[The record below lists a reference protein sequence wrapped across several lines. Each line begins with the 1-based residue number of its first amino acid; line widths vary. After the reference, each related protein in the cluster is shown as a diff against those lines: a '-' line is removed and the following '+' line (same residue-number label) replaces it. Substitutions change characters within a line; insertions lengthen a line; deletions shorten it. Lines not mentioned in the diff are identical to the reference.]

1 MNCHY
6 NVIKRVCRK
15 MDIKYD
21 RDETLDWDMIW
32 SDVGVLPDRI
42 SKLSPYQ
49 RINALP
55 NIALLARKNNLA
67 KHLMRMAK
75 AYKDEYNFFPKTWCL
90 PSDANDLKS

>member
-1 MNCHY
+1 
-6 NVIKRVCRK
+6 

-21 RDETLDWDMIW
+21 RDETLDWDIVW

-90 PSDANDLKS
+90 PSDSNDLKN

>member
-1 MNCHY
+1 
-6 NVIKRVCRK
+6 

-21 RDETLDWDMIW
+21 RDETLDWDIVW

-42 SKLSPYQ
+42 SKLDPYQ

-75 AYKDEYNFFPKTWCL
+75 TFKDEYNFFPKTWCL
-90 PSDANDLKS
+90 PSDGNDLKN